1 ERLAAQLVEKDSNLQ
16 KWREERDELVEAL
29 EVQLKTLASSTIEKD
44 KEIERLKQ
52 AALTASEKDKETDI
66 EDLKKQL
73 AEKDNFIKEIKQQIN
88 HENPQ
93 SLAEVPLELPEEGQD
108 KIDQSVNKE
117 FTPLQPH
124 KMEVKHQG
132 STSPV
137 TVKMLK
143 PRRKRK
149 SVEMNED
156 FVTSENKRNA
166 KPPVAESPS
175 TSNKKKMATAQSLRK
190 EYPLRRQEST
200 LNKKSAKKKDGTLQ
214 KIGDFFQSSPTI
226 IHSKAKKLIETIS
239 SPKSAEPENVKEN
252 EVKPKRAKRKLYST
266 DISCPLDIPGSSI
279 LVEQKEKESDHLI
292 IKRRLRSRLAK

>member
-29 EVQLKTLASSTIEKD
+29 EVQLKTLASSTIQKD
-44 KEIERLKQ
+44 KEIEELKQ
-52 AALTASEKDKETDI
+52 AALTASEKDKETDV
-66 EDLKKQL
+66 EDLRKQL
-73 AEKDNFIKEIKQQIN
+73 AEKDDFIKEMKQQIN
-88 HENPQ
+88 HENLQ
-93 SLAEVPLELPEEGQD
+93 SLAEVPLPEEGQD

-117 FTPLQPH
+117 PH

-156 FVTSENKRNA
+156 FVKSENKRNA
-166 KPPVAESPS
+166 KPAMADSPS
-175 TSNKKKMATAQSLRK
+175 TSNKKMMSTAQSLRK
-190 EYPLRRQEST
+190 EYPLRKQEST
-200 LNKKSAKKKDGTLQ
+200 LSKKLAKKKDGTLQ
-214 KIGDFFQSSPTI
+214 KIGDFFQSSPTL

-252 EVKPKRAKRKLYST
+252 ELKPKRAKRKLYST
-266 DISCPLDIPGSSI
+266 DISCPLDIPSSSI

-292 IKRRLRSRLAK
+292 IKRRLRSRIAK